1 MHEVSPTELKQLL
14 DSNADI
20 QIIDIREDYE
30 YSDFNLGG
38 KNVPLDSVLSNF
50 DKSDAKRTVFICNS
64 GKRSSAIVRTL
75 RVKHQLN
82 NIFSL
87 KGGLEKYLEEN

>member
-38 KNVPLDSVLSNF
+38 K
-50 DKSDAKRTVFICNS
+50 KH
-64 GKRSSAIVRTL
+64 SAR
-75 RVKHQLN
+75 
-82 NIFSL
+82 
-87 KGGLEKYLEEN
+87 